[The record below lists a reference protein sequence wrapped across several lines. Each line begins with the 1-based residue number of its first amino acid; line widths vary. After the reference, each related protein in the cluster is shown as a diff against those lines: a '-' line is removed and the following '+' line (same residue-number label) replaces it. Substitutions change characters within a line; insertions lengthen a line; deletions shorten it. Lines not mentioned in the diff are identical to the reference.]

1 MLNRTLGIARKYG
14 SKAAALTV
22 IAGASVPAFA
32 QTATNPIVQMLEQIG
47 LDGVAAA
54 VIAMGVLIVGVA
66 MAFKAPDVAKRGVK
80 KV

>member
-1 MLNRTLGIARKYG
+1 MLNTALGIARKYG

-32 QTATNPIVQMLEQIG
+32 QSTNPIVQMIEQIG